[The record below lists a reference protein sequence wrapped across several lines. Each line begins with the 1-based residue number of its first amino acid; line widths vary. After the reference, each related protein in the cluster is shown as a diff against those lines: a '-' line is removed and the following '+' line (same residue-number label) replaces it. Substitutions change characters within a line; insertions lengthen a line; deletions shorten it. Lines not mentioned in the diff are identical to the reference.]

1 MELLA
6 LKCGSLAR
14 SCALALCG
22 LLAVCLLSRM
32 CAYGRSQVARTVRRL
47 MSEAEAQADMSRQ
60 DADPFVALLHN
71 AEATAHLRAAKGLS
85 EESGLGQ
92 ERDFVDALA
101 ELSEEQDDLI
111 RALMRRLEQ

>member
-1 MELLA
+1 M
-6 LKCGSLAR
+6 
-14 SCALALCG
+14 CASESPLG
-22 LLAVCLLSRM
+22 
-32 CAYGRSQVARTVRRL
+32 AYGRSQVARTVRRL